1 MQVNLAEKNPETI
14 MYAFQY
20 CLEKIRQEIMTHP
33 AASTAN
39 PLPST
44 TNEFFSNSSLNQN
57 DTLSSST
64 TQPAF
69 FDISN
74 LNELFRASVFS
85 SHRIPE
91 VRQTLI
97 YCYAILILCG
107 TTFNLAVLFAL
118 LYFREQ
124 TFTNIANIF
133 VFTLAASDV
142 VLCGVSMP
150 IQLYYGIDDDSQV
163 NTALCRTLFA
173 GFGIPMYVSCLTIL
187 LIAIDRHRLIIK
199 PTAPRVSL
207 RTALSLICATIIFSA
222 LNAVPVGLYTESKG
236 IQGFQSFCVET
247 WPSSAFRLVYSVA
260 IFIVHFLLPLLV
272 SGGLYLE
279 IYRRL
284 ATRPEQL
291 SVSKESERRKRRTTT
306 LLVCVV
312 VCFAICWTP
321 WCLFSLLV
329 EIDAFITKGANDTP
343 MRTDLDISQLTTE
356 ACTAWLTGGQL
367 AGSSATNQTT
377 MDDEAGLSSN
387 PTGER
392 TWLQLQPTAKGM
404 DSKDSFI
411 RGTHFTLVDM
421 ILKLWAMGSA
431 CVNPFLYG
439 WLNRPIRE
447 AMISLYE
454 SISVAICFRPPRR
467 RRGRQSRAP
476 APPTP
481 AISIYTERPS
491 GCGDQQ
497 TQICAFRSSQTPSR
511 SPPPPSTR
519 LLPLLKIDWRGRPK
533 KRHQDDLSSRA
544 TSQLS
549 IVGDRGRGVADRRK
563 TTTLFGNGGSS
574 KRHFKPGGCCPRSK
588 RTAGGYGIGKADS
601 TEAVRELLVP
611 PVVVFANGSR

>member
-1 MQVNLAEKNPETI
+1 MNSQSLNFR
-14 MYAFQY
+14 FQY
-20 CLEKIRQEIMTHP
+20 CLEKIRQEIMTHQP
-33 AASTAN
+33 STAN
-39 PLPST
+39 PLLST
-44 TNEFFSNSSLNQN
+44 TNEFVSDSSFNQN
-57 DTLSSST
+57 DTLSAST
-64 TQPAF
+64 TQPVF

-107 TTFNLAVLFAL
+107 TTFNLVVLFAL

-199 PTAPRVSL
+199 PTAPRVSV
-207 RTALSLICATIIFSA
+207 RTALSLICATIVFSA

-329 EIDAFITKGANDTP
+329 EIDAFLTKGANDTP
-343 MRTDLDISQLTTE
+343 LPTDLDISQLTTE
-356 ACTAWLTGGQL
+356 ACTAWLTGGHL
-367 AGSSATNQTT
+367 AGSSATNQT
-377 MDDEAGLSSN
+377 MGEEAGLSSD
-387 PTGER
+387 PTGDR
-392 TWLQLQPTAKGM
+392 NWLQLQPTAKGM

-454 SISVAICFRPPRR
+454 SISAALCFRPPPR

-481 AISIYTERPS
+481 AVSIYTERPS
-491 GCGDQQ
+491 GGDQQ
-497 TQICAFRSSQTPSR
+497 TQICAFRSSQTASR
-511 SPPPPSTR
+511 SPPPTR
-519 LLPLLKIDWRGRPK
+519 LLPLPKIDWRSRRK
-533 KRHQDDLSSRA
+533 SRHQDDLSSRA

-549 IVGDRGRGVADRRK
+549 IVGGPGRGVADRRK
-563 TTTLFGNGGSS
+563 ATTTLYGNGGGSS
-574 KRHFKPGGCCPRSK
+574 KRHFMPGGCCPRAK
-588 RTAGGYGIGKADS
+588 RSAGGYGIGKADS

-611 PVVVFANGSR
+611 PVVVIANGSR

>member
-1 MQVNLAEKNPETI
+1 
-14 MYAFQY
+14 
-20 CLEKIRQEIMTHP
+20 LERIRQEILTP
-33 AASTAN
+33 PSSADAG
-39 PLPST
+39 PRLPT
-44 TNEFFSNSSLNQN
+44 SNDFVSAGGLTLN
-57 DTLSSST
+57 DTSAFAA
-64 TQPAF
+64 TQPVS
-69 FDISN
+69 FDISS
-74 LNELFRASVFS
+74 LQELFRTSVYS

-150 IQLYYGIDDDSQV
+150 IQLYYGIDENSQV
-163 NTALCRTLFA
+163 DTALCRTLFA

-207 RTALSLICATIIFSA
+207 RTALGLICTTILFSA

-236 IQGFQSFCVET
+236 IKGFQSFCVET
-247 WPSSAFRLVYSVA
+247 WPSATFRLVYSVA

-329 EIDAFITKGANDTP
+329 EIDAFLTKGTNDRP
-343 MRTDLDISQLTTE
+343 LPTDLGLSELTTE
-356 ACTAWLTGGQL
+356 GCMTWLNGGHL
-367 AGSSATNQTT
+367 GGSSAITSNQTT
-377 MDDEAGLSSN
+377 GDEMGLSSDTN
-387 PTGER
+387 GDR
-392 TWLQLQPTAKGM
+392 TWLQLQATATKSADGEN
-404 DSKDSFI
+404 SFI

-454 SISVAICFRPPRR
+454 SISVAICFRSPRR
-467 RRGRQSRAP
+467 RGGQTNTLVPSNP
-476 APPTP
+476 A
-481 AISIYTERPS
+481 ASIYTERPS
-491 GCGDQQ
+491 SCRDQQ
-497 TQICAFRSSQTPSR
+497 TQSYSFRSSQSPSH
-511 SPPPPSTR
+511 SAPPAQP
-519 LLPLLKIDWRGRPK
+519 LPLLTVDWRMGRRRRRSK
-533 KRHQDDLSSRA
+533 NRYQDELPSQA
-544 TSQLS
+544 TSQQS
-549 IVGDRGRGVADRRK
+549 MVGNLRRGVADKKK
-563 TTTLFGNGGSS
+563 TVGDGGSN
-574 KRHFKPGGCCPRSK
+574 KRPHLMGTCCRRMK
-588 RTAGGYGIGKADS
+588 ETAGGCGVGKTDS
-601 TEAVRELLVP
+601 TEAVREPLVSH
-611 PVVVFANGSR
+611 VVVILNGPR